1 MSRARNFA
9 LAIAIA
15 AIYVPSMLAVA
26 HDGFGPHKH
35 ESPAAKASR
44 EMAGAA
50 KNLWASLTPDQKHK
64 IGFDFKDD
72 LRFDWHFIPRPR
84 KGLPLKEMSGEQK
97 ALAHALLASGL
108 SQSGYMKAE
117 TIISLEQILASI
129 EKGKGP
135 VRDTE
140 LYFFNIFGNPDS
152 LGSKEPWGWRLE
164 GHHLALNFTIVG
176 DKGVA
181 GGPTFMG
188 TNPAEVKS
196 GPRQGLRVLGE
207 EEELARTLVKSLDAG
222 QRRKG
227 VVQIEA
233 PKDILSLAARKAK
246 PLEPAGI
253 TDAGSQLRAEGAAE
267 LDRRPLRGT
276 ASPRVGRQRPGQDHE
291 GGRRQ
296 DRLRVGR
303 RLRARRATLLPHP
316 GADFPDRVRQHPEQ
330 RQPRPQRLARLRERF
345 RRRLAERSTT
355 SRQPPIMAT
364 RSDEGEF
371 RASATVRSR

>member
-1 MSRARNFA
+1 MSRARSFS

-15 AIYVPSMLAVA
+15 TIYCSLSSPRPCA
-26 HDGFGPHKH
+26 HDGLGPHTH
-35 ESPAAKASR
+35 EAPAAKASR

-64 IGFDFKDD
+64 IGFDFKDA
-72 LRFDWHFIPRPR
+72 LRYDWHFIPRPR

-188 TNPAEVKS
+188 TNPAEVKA

-207 EEELARTLVKSLDAG
+207 EEDLARKLVKSLDEG
-222 QRRKG
+222 QRKKG
-227 VVQIEA
+227 VVQDRG
-233 PKDILSLAARKAK
+233 PQGHPLPGRPQGQAAR
-246 PLEPAGI
+246 AGRDH
-253 TDAGSQLRAEGAAE
+253 DAGSELRAEGAPE
-267 LDRRPLRGT
+267 LDHRPLRGT
-276 ASPRVGRQRPGQDHE
+276 ASPGAGRQRPGQDPQ

-303 RLRARRATLLPHP
+303 RPTSGESRTTTASR
-316 GADFPDRVRQHPEQ
+316 G
-330 RQPRPQRLARLRERF
+330 RL
-345 RRRLAERSTT
+345 S
-355 SRQPPIMAT
+355 
-364 RSDEGEF
+364 
-371 RASATVRSR
+371 